1 MKIAVA
7 GVGYVGLS
15 MAALLAREHTVTA
28 VTTTPEKAERLNRGI
43 SPIRDPE
50 IEQRLAD
57 GGLHL
62 TVTTDKAAAYR
73 GADYVLI
80 AAPTDYDPDTD
91 SFDTHAVED
100 VIQSVLAVN
109 PQAVMVIK
117 STVPI
122 GYTQAAQARFGT
134 ENLLF
139 SPEFLREGRALY
151 DNLHPRRIVV
161 GANLSNARMTAAART
176 FADLLCAASDETDV
190 PVLLMQPMEAEAVK
204 LFANTF
210 LAMRVAFFN
219 ELDTF
224 SELKGL
230 DTGRVIE
237 GVCLDPRIGN
247 YYNNPS
253 FGYGG
258 YCPPKDTR
266 QMLANYRG
274 VPQDLIRAIVD
285 SNNTRKAFVAGQVLQ
300 LAARRHGAAPG
311 PLVIGVYRLAMKAN
325 SDNFR
330 QSSVQDVMLQLRR
343 SGAEVRIYE
352 PTLPD
357 GSDYRGL
364 RVTNDL
370 PQFLAACDAILA
382 NRCSEALAPARDK
395 VYTRDLFSRD

>member
-1 MKIAVA
+1 MQIAVA

-15 MAALLAREHTVTA
+15 LAVLLAQEHTVTA

-80 AAPTDYDPDTD
+80 AAPTDYDPDTN
-91 SFDTHAVED
+91 SFDTRAVED
-100 VIQSVLAVN
+100 VIRSVLAVN

-151 DNLHPRRIVV
+151 DNLHPQRIVG
-161 GANLSNARMTAAART
+161 GADLDNARMTAAART
-176 FADLLCAASDETDV
+176 FAGLLCAASAEPDV

-230 DTGRVIE
+230 SAGRIIE

-258 YCPPKDTR
+258 YCLPKDTR
-266 QMLANYRG
+266 QMLANYTG

-300 LAARRHGAAPG
+300 LAAQRHGAAPG

-330 QSSVQDVMLQLRR
+330 QSSVQDVMLQLQR

-382 NRCSEALAPARDK
+382 NRCSETLAPVRGK
-395 VYTRDLFSRD
+395 VYTRDLFFRD

>member
-258 YCPPKDTR
+258 YCLPKDTR

>member
-1 MKIAVA
+1 MQIAVA

-15 MAALLAREHTVTA
+15 LAVLLAQEHTVTA

-57 GGLHL
+57 GGLRL

-80 AAPTDYDPDTD
+80 AAPTDYDPDTN
-91 SFDTHAVED
+91 SFDTRAVED
-100 VIQSVLAVN
+100 VIRSVLAVN

-151 DNLHPRRIVV
+151 DNLHPQRIVV
-161 GANLSNARMTAAART
+161 GADLDNARMTAAART
-176 FADLLCAASDETDV
+176 FAGLLCAASAEPDV

-230 DTGRVIE
+230 SAGRIIE

-258 YCPPKDTR
+258 YCLPKDTR
-266 QMLANYRG
+266 QMLANYTG

-300 LAARRHGAAPG
+300 LAAQRHGAAPG

-330 QSSVQDVMLQLRR
+330 QSSVQDVMLQLQR

-382 NRCSEALAPARDK
+382 NRCSETLAPVRGK
-395 VYTRDLFSRD
+395 VYTRDLFFRD

>member
-161 GANLSNARMTAAART
+161 GADLSNARMTAAART

-258 YCPPKDTR
+258 YCLPKDTR
-266 QMLANYRG
+266 QMLANYHG

>member
-50 IEQRLAD
+50 IEQRLAA

-62 TVTTDKAAAYR
+62 KVTTDKAAAYR

-161 GANLSNARMTAAART
+161 GADLSNARMTAAART

-230 DTGRVIE
+230 DTGRIIE

-258 YCPPKDTR
+258 YCLPKDTR

-370 PQFLAACDAILA
+370 SQFLAACDAILA

>member
-161 GANLSNARMTAAART
+161 GANLSNAHMTAAART

-258 YCPPKDTR
+258 YCLPKDTR

>member
-1 MKIAVA
+1 MQIAVA

-15 MAALLAREHTVTA
+15 LAVLLAQEHTVTA

-80 AAPTDYDPDTD
+80 AAPTDYDPDTN
-91 SFDTHAVED
+91 SFDTRAVED
-100 VIQSVLAVN
+100 VIRSVLAVN

-151 DNLHPRRIVV
+151 DNLHPQRIVV
-161 GANLSNARMTAAART
+161 GADLDNARMTAAART
-176 FADLLCAASDETDV
+176 FAGLLCAASAEPDV

-230 DTGRVIE
+230 SAGRIIE

-258 YCPPKDTR
+258 YCLPKDTR
-266 QMLANYRG
+266 QMLANYTG

-300 LAARRHGAAPG
+300 LAAQRHGAAPG

-330 QSSVQDVMLQLRR
+330 QSSVQDVMLQLQR

-370 PQFLAACDAILA
+370 PQFLAVCDAILA
-382 NRCSEALAPARDK
+382 NCCSETLAPVRGK
-395 VYTRDLFSRD
+395 VYTRDLFFRD

>member
-1 MKIAVA
+1 MQIAVA

-15 MAALLAREHTVTA
+15 LAVLLAQEHTVTA

-80 AAPTDYDPDTD
+80 AAPTDYDPDTN
-91 SFDTHAVED
+91 SFDTRAVED
-100 VIQSVLAVN
+100 VIRSVLAVN

-151 DNLHPRRIVV
+151 DNLHPQRIVV
-161 GANLSNARMTAAART
+161 GADLDNARMTAAART
-176 FADLLCAASDETDV
+176 FAGLLCAASAEPDV

-204 LFANTF
+204 LFDNTF

-230 DTGRVIE
+230 SAGRIIE

-258 YCPPKDTR
+258 YCLPKDTR
-266 QMLANYRG
+266 QMLANYTG

-300 LAARRHGAAPG
+300 LAAQRHGAAPG

-330 QSSVQDVMLQLRR
+330 QSSVQDVMLQLQR

-382 NRCSEALAPARDK
+382 NRCSETLAPVRGK
-395 VYTRDLFSRD
+395 VYTRDLFFRD

>member
-161 GANLSNARMTAAART
+161 GADLSNARMTAAART

-258 YCPPKDTR
+258 YCLPKDTR

>member
-1 MKIAVA
+1 MQIAVA

-15 MAALLAREHTVTA
+15 LAVLLAQEHTVTA

-80 AAPTDYDPDTD
+80 AAPTDYDPDTN
-91 SFDTHAVED
+91 SFDTRAVED
-100 VIQSVLAVN
+100 VIRSVLAVN

-151 DNLHPRRIVV
+151 DNLHPQRIVV
-161 GANLSNARMTAAART
+161 GADLDNARMTAAART
-176 FADLLCAASDETDV
+176 FAGLLCAASAEPDV

-230 DTGRVIE
+230 SAGRIIE

-258 YCPPKDTR
+258 YCLPKDTR
-266 QMLANYRG
+266 QMLANYTG

-300 LAARRHGAAPG
+300 LAAQRHGAAPG

-330 QSSVQDVMLQLRR
+330 QSSVQDVMLQLQR

-382 NRCSEALAPARDK
+382 NRCSETLAPVRGK
-395 VYTRDLFSRD
+395 VYTRDLFFRD

>member
-1 MKIAVA
+1 MQIAVA

-15 MAALLAREHTVTA
+15 LAVLLAQEHTVTA

-80 AAPTDYDPDTD
+80 AAPTDYDPDTN
-91 SFDTHAVED
+91 SFDTRAVED
-100 VIQSVLAVN
+100 VIRSVLAVN

-151 DNLHPRRIVV
+151 DNLHPQRIVV
-161 GANLSNARMTAAART
+161 GADLDNARMTAAARA
-176 FADLLCAASDETDV
+176 FAGLLRAASAEPDV

-230 DTGRVIE
+230 NAGRIIE

-258 YCPPKDTR
+258 YCLPKDTR
-266 QMLANYRG
+266 QMLANYTG

-285 SNNTRKAFVAGQVLQ
+285 SNNTRKAFVAGRVLR
-300 LAARRHGAAPG
+300 LAAQRHGAAPG

-330 QSSVQDVMLQLRR
+330 QSSVQDVMLQLQR

-370 PQFLAACDAILA
+370 PQFLTACDAILA
-382 NRCSEALAPARDK
+382 NRCSEALAPVRDK
-395 VYTRDLFSRD
+395 VYTRDLFFRD

>member
-1 MKIAVA
+1 MQIAVA

-15 MAALLAREHTVTA
+15 LAVLLAQEHTVTA

-80 AAPTDYDPDTD
+80 AAPTDYDPDTN
-91 SFDTHAVED
+91 SFDTRAVED
-100 VIQSVLAVN
+100 VIRSVLAVN
-109 PQAVMVIK
+109 PQVVMVIK

-151 DNLHPRRIVV
+151 DNLHPQRIVV
-161 GANLSNARMTAAART
+161 GADLDNARMTAAART
-176 FADLLCAASDETDV
+176 FAGLLCAASAEPDV

-230 DTGRVIE
+230 SAGRIIE

-258 YCPPKDTR
+258 YCLPKDTR
-266 QMLANYRG
+266 QMLANYTG

-300 LAARRHGAAPG
+300 LAAQRHGAAPG

-330 QSSVQDVMLQLRR
+330 QSSVQDVMLQLQR

-382 NRCSEALAPARDK
+382 NRCSETLAPVRGK
-395 VYTRDLFSRD
+395 VYTRDLFFRD

>member
-1 MKIAVA
+1 MQIAVA

-15 MAALLAREHTVTA
+15 LAVLLAQEHTVMA

-80 AAPTDYDPDTD
+80 AAPTDYDPDTN
-91 SFDTHAVED
+91 SFDTRAVED
-100 VIQSVLAVN
+100 VIRSVLAVN

-139 SPEFLREGRALY
+139 SPEFLREGCALY
-151 DNLHPRRIVV
+151 DNLHPQRIVV
-161 GANLSNARMTAAART
+161 GADLDNARMMAAART
-176 FADLLCAASDETDV
+176 FAGLLCAASAEPDV

-230 DTGRVIE
+230 SAGRIIE

-258 YCPPKDTR
+258 YCLPKDTR
-266 QMLANYRG
+266 QMLANYTG

-300 LAARRHGAAPG
+300 LAAQRHGAAPG

-330 QSSVQDVMLQLRR
+330 QSSVQDVMLQLQR

-382 NRCSEALAPARDK
+382 NRCSETLAPARGK
-395 VYTRDLFSRD
+395 VYTRDLFFRD

>member
-1 MKIAVA
+1 MQIAVA

-15 MAALLAREHTVTA
+15 LAVLLAQEHTVTA

-80 AAPTDYDPDTD
+80 AAPTDYDPDTN
-91 SFDTHAVED
+91 SFDTRAVED
-100 VIQSVLAVN
+100 VIRSVLAVN

-151 DNLHPRRIVV
+151 DNLHPQRIVV
-161 GANLSNARMTAAART
+161 GADLDNARMTAAART
-176 FADLLCAASDETDV
+176 FAGLLCAASAEPDV

-230 DTGRVIE
+230 SAGRIIE

-258 YCPPKDTR
+258 YCLPKDTR
-266 QMLANYRG
+266 QMLANYTG

-300 LAARRHGAAPG
+300 LAAQRHGAAPG

-330 QSSVQDVMLQLRR
+330 QSSVQDVMLQLQR

-370 PQFLAACDAILA
+370 PQFLAVCDAILA
-382 NRCSEALAPARDK
+382 NRCSETLAPVRGK
-395 VYTRDLFSRD
+395 VYTRDLFFRD

>member
-1 MKIAVA
+1 MQIAVA

-15 MAALLAREHTVTA
+15 LAVLLAQEHTVTA

-80 AAPTDYDPDTD
+80 AAPTDYDPDTN
-91 SFDTHAVED
+91 SFDTRAVED

-151 DNLHPRRIVV
+151 DNLHPQRIVV
-161 GANLSNARMTAAART
+161 GADLDNARMTAAART
-176 FADLLCAASDETDV
+176 FAGLLCAASAEPDV

-230 DTGRVIE
+230 SAGRIIE

-258 YCPPKDTR
+258 YCLPKDTR
-266 QMLANYRG
+266 QMLANYTG

-300 LAARRHGAAPG
+300 LAAQRHGAAPG

-330 QSSVQDVMLQLRR
+330 QSSVQDVMLQLQRR
-343 SGAEVRIYE
+343 GAEVRIYE

-382 NRCSEALAPARDK
+382 NRCSETLAPVRGK
-395 VYTRDLFSRD
+395 VYTRDLFFRD

>member
-1 MKIAVA
+1 MQSAVA

-15 MAALLAREHTVTA
+15 LAVLLAQEHTVTA

-80 AAPTDYDPDTD
+80 AAPTDYDPDTN
-91 SFDTHAVED
+91 SFDTRAVED
-100 VIQSVLAVN
+100 VIRSVLAVN

-151 DNLHPRRIVV
+151 DNLHPQRIVV
-161 GANLSNARMTAAART
+161 GADLDNARMTAAART
-176 FADLLCAASDETDV
+176 FAGLLCAASAEPDV

-230 DTGRVIE
+230 SAGRIIE

-258 YCPPKDTR
+258 YCLPKDTR
-266 QMLANYRG
+266 QMLANYTG

-300 LAARRHGAAPG
+300 LAAQRHGAAPG

-330 QSSVQDVMLQLRR
+330 QSSVQDVMLQLQR

-382 NRCSEALAPARDK
+382 NRCSETLAPVRGK
-395 VYTRDLFSRD
+395 VYTRDLFFRD

>member
-1 MKIAVA
+1 
-7 GVGYVGLS
+7 

-161 GANLSNARMTAAART
+161 GADLSNARMTAAART

-258 YCPPKDTR
+258 YCLPKDTR

-330 QSSVQDVMLQLRR
+330 QSRVQDVMLQLRR
-343 SGAEVRIYE
+343 RGAVVRIYE

>member
-1 MKIAVA
+1 MQIAVA

-15 MAALLAREHTVTA
+15 LAVLLAQEHTVTA

-80 AAPTDYDPDTD
+80 AAPTDYDPDTN
-91 SFDTHAVED
+91 SFDTRAVED

-151 DNLHPRRIVV
+151 DNLHPQRIVV
-161 GANLSNARMTAAART
+161 GADLDNARMTAAART
-176 FADLLCAASDETDV
+176 FAGLLCAASAEPDV

-230 DTGRVIE
+230 SAGRIIE

-258 YCPPKDTR
+258 YCLPKDTR
-266 QMLANYRG
+266 QMLANYTG

-300 LAARRHGAAPG
+300 LAAQRHGAAPG

-330 QSSVQDVMLQLRR
+330 QSSVQDVMLQLQR

-357 GSDYRGL
+357 GSDYCGL

-382 NRCSEALAPARDK
+382 NRCSETLAPVRDK
-395 VYTRDLFSRD
+395 VYTRDLFFRD

>member
-1 MKIAVA
+1 MQIAVA

-15 MAALLAREHTVTA
+15 LAVLLAQEHTVTA

-80 AAPTDYDPDTD
+80 AAPTDYDPDTN
-91 SFDTHAVED
+91 SFDTRAVED
-100 VIQSVLAVN
+100 VIRSVLAVN

-151 DNLHPRRIVV
+151 DNLHPQRIVV
-161 GANLSNARMTAAART
+161 GADLDNARMTAAART
-176 FADLLCAASDETDV
+176 FAGLLCAASAEPDV
-190 PVLLMQPMEAEAVK
+190 PVLFMQPMEAEAVK

-230 DTGRVIE
+230 SAGRIIE

-258 YCPPKDTR
+258 YCLPKDTR
-266 QMLANYRG
+266 QMLANYTG

-300 LAARRHGAAPG
+300 LAAQRHGAAPG

-330 QSSVQDVMLQLRR
+330 QSSVQDVMLQLQR

-382 NRCSEALAPARDK
+382 NRCSETLAPVRGK
-395 VYTRDLFSRD
+395 VYTRDLFFRD

>member
-1 MKIAVA
+1 MQIAVA

-15 MAALLAREHTVTA
+15 LAVLLAQEHTVTA

-50 IEQRLAD
+50 IEQRLTD

-80 AAPTDYDPDTD
+80 AAPTDYDPDTN
-91 SFDTHAVED
+91 SFDTRAVED
-100 VIQSVLAVN
+100 VIRSVLAVN

-151 DNLHPRRIVV
+151 DNLHPQRIVV
-161 GANLSNARMTAAART
+161 GADLDNARMTAAART
-176 FADLLCAASDETDV
+176 FAGLLCAASAEPDV

-230 DTGRVIE
+230 SAGRIIE

-258 YCPPKDTR
+258 YCLPKDTR
-266 QMLANYRG
+266 QMLANYTG

-300 LAARRHGAAPG
+300 LAAQRHGAAPG

-330 QSSVQDVMLQLRR
+330 QSSVQDVMLQLQR

-382 NRCSEALAPARDK
+382 NRCSETLAPVRGK
-395 VYTRDLFSRD
+395 VYTRDLFFRD

>member
-161 GANLSNARMTAAART
+161 GADLSNARMTAAART

-230 DTGRVIE
+230 DTGRIIE

-258 YCPPKDTR
+258 YCLPKDTR

>member
-161 GANLSNARMTAAART
+161 GADLSNARMTAAART

-190 PVLLMQPMEAEAVK
+190 PVLLVQPMEAEAVK

-230 DTGRVIE
+230 DTGRIIE

-258 YCPPKDTR
+258 YCLPKDTR

>member
-1 MKIAVA
+1 MQIAVA

-15 MAALLAREHTVTA
+15 LAVLLAQEHTVTA

-80 AAPTDYDPDTD
+80 AAPTDYDPDTN
-91 SFDTHAVED
+91 SFDTRAVED
-100 VIQSVLAVN
+100 VIRSVLAVN

-151 DNLHPRRIVV
+151 DNLHPQRIVV
-161 GANLSNARMTAAART
+161 GADLDNARMTAAART
-176 FADLLCAASDETDV
+176 FAGLLCAASAEPDV
-190 PVLLMQPMEAEAVK
+190 PVLLMQPMEAEAVT

-230 DTGRVIE
+230 SAGRIIE

-258 YCPPKDTR
+258 YCLPKDTR
-266 QMLANYRG
+266 QMLANYTG

-300 LAARRHGAAPG
+300 LAAQRHGAAPG

-330 QSSVQDVMLQLRR
+330 QSSVQDVMLQLQR

-352 PTLPD
+352 PTLAD

-382 NRCSEALAPARDK
+382 NRCSETLAPVRGK
-395 VYTRDLFSRD
+395 VYTRDLFFRD

>member
-1 MKIAVA
+1 MQIAVA

-15 MAALLAREHTVTA
+15 LAVLLAQEHTVTA

-80 AAPTDYDPDTD
+80 AAPTDYDPDTN
-91 SFDTHAVED
+91 SFDTRAVED
-100 VIQSVLAVN
+100 VIRSVLAVN

-151 DNLHPRRIVV
+151 DNLHPQRIVV
-161 GANLSNARMTAAART
+161 GADLDNARMTAAART
-176 FADLLCAASDETDV
+176 FAGLLCAASAEPDV
-190 PVLLMQPMEAEAVK
+190 PVLFMQPMEAEAVK

-230 DTGRVIE
+230 SAGRIIE

-258 YCPPKDTR
+258 YCLPKDTR
-266 QMLANYRG
+266 QMLANYTG

-300 LAARRHGAAPG
+300 LAAQRHGAAPG

-330 QSSVQDVMLQLRR
+330 QSSVQDVMLQLQR

-370 PQFLAACDAILA
+370 PQFLAACNAILA
-382 NRCSEALAPARDK
+382 NRCSETLAPVRGK
-395 VYTRDLFSRD
+395 VYTRDLFFRD

>member
-1 MKIAVA
+1 MQIAVA

-15 MAALLAREHTVTA
+15 LAVLLAQEHTVTA

-80 AAPTDYDPDTD
+80 AAPTDYDPDTN
-91 SFDTHAVED
+91 SFDTRAVED
-100 VIQSVLAVN
+100 VIRSVLAVN

-151 DNLHPRRIVV
+151 DNLHPQRIVV
-161 GANLSNARMTAAART
+161 GADLDNARMTAAART
-176 FADLLCAASDETDV
+176 FAGLLCAASAEPDV
-190 PVLLMQPMEAEAVK
+190 PVLFMQPMEAEAVK

-230 DTGRVIE
+230 SAGRIIE

-258 YCPPKDTR
+258 YCLPKDTR
-266 QMLANYRG
+266 QMLANYTG

-300 LAARRHGAAPG
+300 LAAQRHGAAPG

-330 QSSVQDVMLQLRR
+330 QSSVQDVMLQLQR
-343 SGAEVRIYE
+343 SCAEVRIYE

-382 NRCSEALAPARDK
+382 NRCSETLAPVRGK
-395 VYTRDLFSRD
+395 VYTRDLFFRD

>member
-1 MKIAVA
+1 MQIAVA

-15 MAALLAREHTVTA
+15 LAVLLAQEHTVTA

-80 AAPTDYDPDTD
+80 AAPTDYDPDTN
-91 SFDTHAVED
+91 SFDTRAVED
-100 VIQSVLAVN
+100 VIRSVLAVN

-151 DNLHPRRIVV
+151 DNLHPQRIVV
-161 GANLSNARMTAAART
+161 GADLDNARMTAAART
-176 FADLLCAASDETDV
+176 FAGLLCAASAEPDV

-230 DTGRVIE
+230 SAGRIIE

-258 YCPPKDTR
+258 YCLPKDTR
-266 QMLANYRG
+266 QMLANYTG

-300 LAARRHGAAPG
+300 L
-311 PLVIGVYRLAMKAN
+311 
-325 SDNFR
+325 
-330 QSSVQDVMLQLRR
+330 QR

-382 NRCSEALAPARDK
+382 NRCSETLAPVRGK
-395 VYTRDLFSRD
+395 VYTRDLFFRD

>member
-1 MKIAVA
+1 MQIAVA

-15 MAALLAREHTVTA
+15 LAVLLAQEHTVMA

-80 AAPTDYDPDTD
+80 AAPTDYDPDTN
-91 SFDTHAVED
+91 SFDTRAVED
-100 VIQSVLAVN
+100 VIRSVLAVN

-151 DNLHPRRIVV
+151 DNLHPQRIVV
-161 GANLSNARMTAAART
+161 GADLDNARMTAAART
-176 FADLLCAASDETDV
+176 FAGLLCAASAEPDV

-230 DTGRVIE
+230 SAGRIIE

-258 YCPPKDTR
+258 YCLPKDTR
-266 QMLANYRG
+266 QMLANYTG

-300 LAARRHGAAPG
+300 LAAQRHGAAPG

-330 QSSVQDVMLQLRR
+330 QSSVQDVMLQLQR

-382 NRCSEALAPARDK
+382 NRCSETLAPVRGK
-395 VYTRDLFSRD
+395 VYTRDLFFRD

>member
-1 MKIAVA
+1 MQIAVA

-15 MAALLAREHTVTA
+15 LAVLLAQEHTVTA

-80 AAPTDYDPDTD
+80 AAPTDYDPDTN
-91 SFDTHAVED
+91 SFDTRAVED
-100 VIQSVLAVN
+100 VIRSVLAVN

-151 DNLHPRRIVV
+151 DNLHPQRIVV
-161 GANLSNARMTAAART
+161 GADLDNARMTAAART
-176 FADLLCAASDETDV
+176 FAGLLCAASAEPDV

-230 DTGRVIE
+230 SAGRIIE

-258 YCPPKDTR
+258 YCLPKDTR
-266 QMLANYRG
+266 QMLANYTG

-300 LAARRHGAAPG
+300 LAAQRHGAAPG

-330 QSSVQDVMLQLRR
+330 QSSVQDVMLQLQR

-352 PTLPD
+352 PTLAD

-382 NRCSEALAPARDK
+382 NRCSETLAPVRGK
-395 VYTRDLFSRD
+395 VYTRDLFFRD

>member
-1 MKIAVA
+1 MQIAVA

-15 MAALLAREHTVTA
+15 LAVLLAQEHTVTA
-28 VTTTPEKAERLNRGI
+28 VTTTPEKAERLNHGI

-80 AAPTDYDPDTD
+80 AAPTDYDPDTN
-91 SFDTHAVED
+91 SFDTRAVED
-100 VIQSVLAVN
+100 VIRSVLAVN

-151 DNLHPRRIVV
+151 DNLHPQRIVV
-161 GANLSNARMTAAART
+161 GADLDNARMTAAART
-176 FADLLCAASDETDV
+176 FAGLLCAASAEPDV

-230 DTGRVIE
+230 SAGRIIE

-258 YCPPKDTR
+258 YCLPKDTR
-266 QMLANYRG
+266 QMLANYTG

-300 LAARRHGAAPG
+300 LAAQRHGAAPG

-330 QSSVQDVMLQLRR
+330 QSSVQDVMLQLQR

-382 NRCSEALAPARDK
+382 NRCSETLAPVRGK
-395 VYTRDLFSRD
+395 VYTRDLFFRD

>member
-1 MKIAVA
+1 MQIAVA

-15 MAALLAREHTVTA
+15 LAVLLAQEHTVTA

-80 AAPTDYDPDTD
+80 AAPTDYDPDTN
-91 SFDTHAVED
+91 SFDTRAVED
-100 VIQSVLAVN
+100 VIRSVLAVN

-151 DNLHPRRIVV
+151 DNLHPQRIVV
-161 GANLSNARMTAAART
+161 GADLDNARMTAAART
-176 FADLLCAASDETDV
+176 FAGLLCAASAEPDV

-224 SELKGL
+224 SEIKGL
-230 DTGRVIE
+230 SAGRIIE

-258 YCPPKDTR
+258 YCLPKDTR
-266 QMLANYRG
+266 QMLANYTG

-300 LAARRHGAAPG
+300 LAAQRHGAAPG

-330 QSSVQDVMLQLRR
+330 QSSVQDVMLQLQR

-382 NRCSEALAPARDK
+382 NRCSETLAPVRGK
-395 VYTRDLFSRD
+395 VYTRDLFFRD

>member
-1 MKIAVA
+1 MQIAVA

-15 MAALLAREHTVTA
+15 LAVLLAQEHTVTA

-80 AAPTDYDPDTD
+80 AAPTDYDPDTN
-91 SFDTHAVED
+91 SFDTRAVED
-100 VIQSVLAVN
+100 VIRSVLAVN

-151 DNLHPRRIVV
+151 DNLHPQRIVA
-161 GANLSNARMTAAART
+161 GADLDNARMTAAART
-176 FADLLCAASDETDV
+176 FAGLLCAASAEPDV

-230 DTGRVIE
+230 SAGRIIE

-258 YCPPKDTR
+258 YCLPKDTR
-266 QMLANYRG
+266 QMLANYTG

-300 LAARRHGAAPG
+300 LAAQRHGAAPG

-330 QSSVQDVMLQLRR
+330 QSSVQDVMLQLQR

-382 NRCSEALAPARDK
+382 NRCSETLAPVRGK
-395 VYTRDLFSRD
+395 VYTRDLFFRD

>member
-1 MKIAVA
+1 MQIAVA

-15 MAALLAREHTVTA
+15 LAVLLAQEHTVTA
-28 VTTTPEKAERLNRGI
+28 VTTTPKKAERLNRGI

-80 AAPTDYDPDTD
+80 AAPTDYDPDTN
-91 SFDTHAVED
+91 SFDTRAVED
-100 VIQSVLAVN
+100 VIRSVLAVN

-151 DNLHPRRIVV
+151 DNLHPQRIVV
-161 GANLSNARMTAAART
+161 GADLDNARMTAAART
-176 FADLLCAASDETDV
+176 FAGLLCAASAEPDV

-230 DTGRVIE
+230 SAGRIIE

-258 YCPPKDTR
+258 YCLPKDTR
-266 QMLANYRG
+266 QMLANYTG

-300 LAARRHGAAPG
+300 LAAQRHGAAPG

-330 QSSVQDVMLQLRR
+330 QSSVQDVMLQLQR

-382 NRCSEALAPARDK
+382 NRCSETLAPVRGK
-395 VYTRDLFSRD
+395 VYTRDLFFRD

>member
-1 MKIAVA
+1 MQIAVA
-7 GVGYVGLS
+7 GVGYVGL
-15 MAALLAREHTVTA
+15 LLAVLLAQEHTVTA

-80 AAPTDYDPDTD
+80 AAPTDYDPDTN
-91 SFDTHAVED
+91 SFDTRAVED
-100 VIQSVLAVN
+100 VIRSVLAVN

-151 DNLHPRRIVV
+151 DNLHPQRIVV
-161 GANLSNARMTAAART
+161 GADLDNARMTAAART
-176 FADLLCAASDETDV
+176 FAGLLCAASAEPDV

-230 DTGRVIE
+230 STGRIIE

-258 YCPPKDTR
+258 YCLPKDTR
-266 QMLANYRG
+266 QMLANYTG

-300 LAARRHGAAPG
+300 LAAQRHGAAPG

-330 QSSVQDVMLQLRR
+330 QSSVQDVMLQLQR

-382 NRCSEALAPARDK
+382 NRCSETLAPVRSK
-395 VYTRDLFSRD
+395 VYTRDLFFRD

>member
-1 MKIAVA
+1 MQIAVA

-15 MAALLAREHTVTA
+15 LAVLLAQEHTVTA

-80 AAPTDYDPDTD
+80 AAPTDYDPDTN
-91 SFDTHAVED
+91 SFDTRAVED
-100 VIQSVLAVN
+100 VIRSVLAVN

-151 DNLHPRRIVV
+151 DNLHPQRIVV
-161 GANLSNARMTAAART
+161 GADLDNARMTAAART
-176 FADLLCAASDETDV
+176 FAGLLCAASAEPDV

-230 DTGRVIE
+230 SAGRIIE

-258 YCPPKDTR
+258 YCLPKDTR
-266 QMLANYRG
+266 QMLANYTG

-300 LAARRHGAAPG
+300 LAAQRHGAAPG

-330 QSSVQDVMLQLRR
+330 QSSVQDVMLQLQRR
-343 SGAEVRIYE
+343 GAEVRIYE

-382 NRCSEALAPARDK
+382 NRCSETLAPVRGK
-395 VYTRDLFSRD
+395 VYTRDLFFRD

>member
-258 YCPPKDTR
+258 YCLPKDTR

-370 PQFLAACDAILA
+370 PQFLTACDAILA

>member
-1 MKIAVA
+1 MQIAVA

-15 MAALLAREHTVTA
+15 LAVLLAQEHTVTA

-80 AAPTDYDPDTD
+80 AAPTDYDPDTN
-91 SFDTHAVED
+91 SFDTRAVED
-100 VIQSVLAVN
+100 VIRSVLAVN

-151 DNLHPRRIVV
+151 DNLHPQRIVV
-161 GANLSNARMTAAART
+161 GADLDNACMTAAART
-176 FADLLCAASDETDV
+176 FAGLLCAASAEPDV

-230 DTGRVIE
+230 SAGRIIE

-258 YCPPKDTR
+258 YCLPKDTR
-266 QMLANYRG
+266 QMLANYTG
-274 VPQDLIRAIVD
+274 VPQDLIRAVVD

-300 LAARRHGAAPG
+300 LAAQRHGAAPG

-330 QSSVQDVMLQLRR
+330 QSSVQDVMLQLQR

-382 NRCSEALAPARDK
+382 NRCSETLASVRGK
-395 VYTRDLFSRD
+395 VYTRDLFFRD

>member
-1 MKIAVA
+1 MQIAVA

-15 MAALLAREHTVTA
+15 LAVLLAQEHTVTA

-80 AAPTDYDPDTD
+80 AAPTDYDPDTN
-91 SFDTHAVED
+91 SFDTRAVED
-100 VIQSVLAVN
+100 VIRSVLAVN

-151 DNLHPRRIVV
+151 DNLHPQRIVV
-161 GANLSNARMTAAART
+161 GADLDNARMTAAART
-176 FADLLCAASDETDV
+176 FAGLLCAASAEPDV

-230 DTGRVIE
+230 SAGRIIE

-258 YCPPKDTR
+258 YCLPKDTR
-266 QMLANYRG
+266 QMLANYTG
-274 VPQDLIRAIVD
+274 VPQDPIVD

-300 LAARRHGAAPG
+300 LAAQRHGAAPG

-330 QSSVQDVMLQLRR
+330 QSSVQDVMLQLQR

-382 NRCSEALAPARDK
+382 NRCSETLAPVRGK
-395 VYTRDLFSRD
+395 VYTRDLFFRD

>member
-1 MKIAVA
+1 
-7 GVGYVGLS
+7 
-15 MAALLAREHTVTA
+15 
-28 VTTTPEKAERLNRGI
+28 
-43 SPIRDPE
+43 
-50 IEQRLAD
+50 
-57 GGLHL
+57 
-62 TVTTDKAAAYR
+62 
-73 GADYVLI
+73 
-80 AAPTDYDPDTD
+80 
-91 SFDTHAVED
+91 
-100 VIQSVLAVN
+100 
-109 PQAVMVIK
+109 MVIK

-151 DNLHPRRIVV
+151 DNLHPQRIVV
-161 GANLSNARMTAAART
+161 GADLDNARMTAAART
-176 FADLLCAASDETDV
+176 FAGLLCAASAEPDV

-230 DTGRVIE
+230 SAGRIIE

-258 YCPPKDTR
+258 YCLPKDTR
-266 QMLANYRG
+266 QMLANYTG

-300 LAARRHGAAPG
+300 LAAQRHGAAPG

-330 QSSVQDVMLQLRR
+330 QSSVQDVMLQLQR

-382 NRCSEALAPARDK
+382 NRCSETLAPVRGK
-395 VYTRDLFSRD
+395 VYTRDLFFRD

>member
-1 MKIAVA
+1 MQIAVA

-15 MAALLAREHTVTA
+15 LAVLLAQEHTVTA

-80 AAPTDYDPDTD
+80 AAPTDYDPDTN
-91 SFDTHAVED
+91 SFDTRAVED
-100 VIQSVLAVN
+100 VIRSVLAVN

-151 DNLHPRRIVV
+151 DNLHPQRIVA
-161 GANLSNARMTAAART
+161 GADLDNARMTAAART
-176 FADLLCAASDETDV
+176 FAGLLCAASAEPDV

-230 DTGRVIE
+230 SAGRIIE
-237 GVCLDPRIGN
+237 GVCLDQRIGN

-258 YCPPKDTR
+258 YCLPKDTR
-266 QMLANYRG
+266 QMLANYTG

-300 LAARRHGAAPG
+300 LAAQRHGAAPG

-330 QSSVQDVMLQLRR
+330 QSSVQDVMLQLQR

-382 NRCSEALAPARDK
+382 NRCSETLAPVRGK
-395 VYTRDLFSRD
+395 VYTRDLFFRD